1 MVHFCFFVY
10 LQILYSLNQERK
22 EAISSSKLSV
32 ELDNKPS
39 AFEQI
44 LGISTARPAVSKSCH
59 NVVMVII
66 IMTK

>member
-1 MVHFCFFVY
+1 MIVHFCFFVH
-10 LQILYSLNQERK
+10 LQILYSLDQERK
-22 EAISSSKLSV
+22 DFSSSKLSV

-44 LGISTARPAVSKSCH
+44 LEISTAQPAVTFKSHH

-66 IMTK
+66 